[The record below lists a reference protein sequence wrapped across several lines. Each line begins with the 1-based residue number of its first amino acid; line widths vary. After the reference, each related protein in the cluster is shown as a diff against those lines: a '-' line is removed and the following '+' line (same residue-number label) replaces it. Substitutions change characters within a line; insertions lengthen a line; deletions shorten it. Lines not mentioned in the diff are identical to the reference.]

1 MSEGIKL
8 TDREMRYI
16 QLFEAATGAGVV
28 DCVEEGDLV
37 VFIVRRG
44 ELGRALAGKG
54 MKIKEV
60 SRMMRKRLKV
70 VEFAEESGEFIKNLL
85 YPAELIG
92 PVRVTERPDG
102 RKIAVV
108 TVSPRDKGIA
118 IGKDGK
124 NISLARHLIKRHFD
138 VDHVIVQ

>member
-1 MSEGIKL
+1 LSEGIKL

-16 QLFEAATGAGVV
+16 QLFEAATNASVV
-28 DCVEEGDLV
+28 DCVEEGDTV
-37 VFIVRRG
+37 VFIVRPG
-44 ELGRALAGKG
+44 EIGKALGGKG
-54 MKIKEV
+54 ARIKEV
-60 SRMMRKRLKV
+60 SRMMRKRVKV
-70 VEFAEESGEFIKNLL
+70 VEFAEESAEFIKNLL
-85 YPAELIG
+85 YPAEIIG
-92 PVRVTERPDG
+92 PVRMTERPDG